1 MTADEFRLLLVTQSV
16 PPPPGADPELDAVQA
31 ELYRLDP
38 AGSGVAAVLRDTLD
52 QLYDGQHTGRWNY
65 DQLHK
70 TEKTHMGT
78 LVEINLHRQFG
89 FDDGD
94 VTDYRIAGIE
104 VDCKYS
110 MAYGGWELPPEAVG
124 QLCLVLTASDIA
136 RTWSA
141 GLIRVRADDLRG
153 KPNRDAK
160 RQLTAASRARIRRLW
175 PRRGSLA
182 PNLLLGL
189 DAATRDRIFGARA
202 ARGQQHGQA
211 RTNELFRS
219 VQRRIIRR
227 AELATVAQQ
236 DDFMKR
242 ARGNGGARTQ
252 LRAEGILVLGH
263 QDSDPLIAAALG
275 LPAPSKGEFISA
287 RVVAAQAGRDDP
299 VAIVA
304 GQPWALARAGDPV
317 VPAPVVPRK
326 KQPGQPQP
334 GQPQPGGEQPGGEQP
349 GGEQP
354 GGEQL
359 GGEQPQLL
367 ADWPEASDR
376 HR

>member
-1 MTADEFRLLLVTQSV
+1 MIPLPLEL
-16 PPPPGADPELDAVQA
+16 PPDDVDPELDAVET
-31 ELYRLDP
+31 ELHILDP
-38 AGSGVAAVLRDTLD
+38 TGDQVARVLRDTLD

-78 LVEINLHRQFG
+78 LVEINLHRQFS
-89 FDDGD
+89 FDDGE

-110 MAYGGWELPPEAVG
+110 MTYGGWELPPEAVG
-124 QLCLVLTASDIA
+124 QLCLLVTADDRA

-141 GLIRVRADDLRG
+141 GLIRCREEYLRG

-160 RQLTAASRARIRRLW
+160 RQLTASSRARIRPLW
-175 PRRGSLA
+175 PGHGPLA
-182 PNLLLGL
+182 GNLLLSLPPG
-189 DAATRDRIFGARA
+189 TSERIFGARA
-202 ARGQQHGQA
+202 AGGQQHGQA

-252 LRAEGILVLGH
+252 LRHEGILVLGH

-299 VAIVA
+299 VAIIA
-304 GQPWALARAGDPV
+304 GQRWALARKGDPV
-317 VPAPVVPRK
+317 IPAPVVPRK
-326 KQPGQPQP
+326 QQPG
-334 GQPQPGGEQPGGEQP
+334 
-349 GGEQP
+349 
-354 GGEQL
+354 
-359 GGEQPQLL
+359 
-367 ADWPEASDR
+367 
-376 HR
+376 